1 MNGFDVILILLVTR
15 VALPLGVLLFLGELV
30 RRRDANYWTRS

>member
-15 VALPLGVLLFLGELV
+15 VALPFGVLLFLGELV
-30 RRRDANYWTRS
+30 RRRDADYWVRL